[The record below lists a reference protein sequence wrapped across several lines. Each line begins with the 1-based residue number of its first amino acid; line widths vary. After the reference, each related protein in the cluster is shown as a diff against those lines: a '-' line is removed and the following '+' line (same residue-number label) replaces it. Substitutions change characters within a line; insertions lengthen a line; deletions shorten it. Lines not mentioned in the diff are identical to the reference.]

1 MFVHLHV
8 HSHYSLLDGLPKIP
22 ELVARAKAD
31 GMSALALTDH
41 GALYGC
47 IEFYQEA
54 RSAGIKPI
62 LGMEAYVAP
71 HALHLKRPKIDEH
84 AYHCTI
90 LAATNEGYRNL
101 LELATIAQ
109 LDGFYYKPRIDMK
122 ALERFRNGLIV
133 LSGCWFGEVATALR
147 ERRET
152 RAREAAQKYSQVL
165 GPGNF
170 YIEIQRNPLVDAEK
184 RKEQERVNGGLVT
197 LARELDLPLVA
208 TADIHYLKPDDRDA
222 HDALVCIGTGTT
234 VTEEKRLDMRGIDLS
249 FTESATMEE
258 RFSDLPDTIKNTALI
273 AERCHVTLT
282 LGKWHFPQF
291 PLPPNEH
298 PDSYLAALAEEG
310 LHKRIARVT
319 KEARDRLHY
328 ELDIIQK
335 KGYAMYFLVV
345 ADFVRFTRERHII
358 STTRGSA
365 AGSLVA
371 YALGITTLNP
381 LDYELP
387 FERFL
392 NPERPSPPDI
402 DVDLEDSRRDEVIE
416 YVTTKYGASRVARIV
431 TFGTMLARAAVR
443 DVSRA
448 LGLPYASGDTIAKLI
463 PLGAQGSAMTIRKA
477 KEMEPELLKLSRED
491 PTVAKVLSLAEK
503 IEGSARH
510 ASVHAAGVVIAPTKL
525 TDFTPLQREN
535 DRTIITQ
542 YEMGACE
549 AVGLLKIDFLG
560 IRNLSIIGEAIR
572 IISATTNA
580 HIDLDRIP
588 MDDKAT
594 YALLAKGETM
604 GLFQLGGSGM
614 TRYLKELMPTTI
626 FDIMAMISLFR
637 PGPMES
643 IPEYIKRKHNP
654 RLVKY
659 LHQTLKPILERSLG
673 ILVFQDDVL
682 LIAVKLAGYTWAE
695 ADKLRKAMGKKIP
708 REMQMQKAKF
718 LSGCSGHGLDTAT
731 AEELWSL
738 IEPFAAYGFNK
749 AHAAS
754 YAIVAYQT
762 AYLKAHFPSQF
773 MAAVMTA
780 ESDNLD
786 TIAEAVQ
793 ECRKIGIQVL
803 PPDINESRK
812 HFTYISD
819 HAIRFGLAA
828 IKNLGSDM
836 IQSSIRE
843 RERGGAFASLE
854 NFLTRLPQ
862 ETYNKKSL
870 ESLIKSGALD
880 RFGERNA
887 LLTNLE
893 RLLEFVRQRAGSDEQ
908 QTLFAASPKERKCF
922 LSPAPP
928 ATESQTLSWERE
940 LLGLYVTAHPFAKI
954 AESIRDVLP
963 SLIQQIDRA
972 AEGELIKI
980 VGMISAKREVRT
992 KRGELMA
999 FVTLEDESGNVE
1011 GIVFPRTYRDV
1022 KDLMTLDTLMLV
1034 RGRLD
1039 TKSQEKKL
1047 ILESAAAAD
1056 TATLRSILLTT
1067 NNGIPPQSAEPP
1079 QDLSMFKKHI
1089 TITLHSELPAE
1100 SQSNLRT
1107 LFVRN
1112 AGDTRVFIA
1121 IPHQEKLRTIE
1132 TDFRIRYDEDMKAS
1146 IEQICGEGTVQ
1157 K

>member
-1 MFVHLHV
+1 
-8 HSHYSLLDGLPKIP
+8 
-22 ELVARAKAD
+22 
-31 GMSALALTDH
+31 
-41 GALYGC
+41 
-47 IEFYQEA
+47 
-54 RSAGIKPI
+54 
-62 LGMEAYVAP
+62 
-71 HALHLKRPKIDEH
+71 
-84 AYHCTI
+84 
-90 LAATNEGYRNL
+90 
-101 LELATIAQ
+101 
-109 LDGFYYKPRIDMK
+109 
-122 ALERFRNGLIV
+122 
-133 LSGCWFGEVATALR
+133 
-147 ERRET
+147 
-152 RAREAAQKYSQVL
+152 
-165 GPGNF
+165 
-170 YIEIQRNPLVDAEK
+170 
-184 RKEQERVNGGLVT
+184 
-197 LARELDLPLVA
+197 
-208 TADIHYLKPDDRDA
+208 
-222 HDALVCIGTGTT
+222 
-234 VTEEKRLDMRGIDLS
+234 
-249 FTESATMEE
+249 
-258 RFSDLPDTIKNTALI
+258 
-273 AERCHVTLT
+273 
-282 LGKWHFPQF
+282 
-291 PLPPNEH
+291 
-298 PDSYLAALAEEG
+298 
-310 LHKRIARVT
+310 
-319 KEARDRLHY
+319 
-328 ELDIIQK
+328 
-335 KGYAMYFLVV
+335 
-345 ADFVRFTRERHII
+345 
-358 STTRGSA
+358 
-365 AGSLVA
+365 
-371 YALGITTLNP
+371 
-381 LDYELP
+381 
-387 FERFL
+387 
-392 NPERPSPPDI
+392 
-402 DVDLEDSRRDEVIE
+402 
-416 YVTTKYGASRVARIV
+416 
-431 TFGTMLARAAVR
+431 
-443 DVSRA
+443 
-448 LGLPYASGDTIAKLI
+448 
-463 PLGAQGSAMTIRKA
+463 
-477 KEMEPELLKLSRED
+477 
-491 PTVAKVLSLAEK
+491 
-503 IEGSARH
+503 
-510 ASVHAAGVVIAPTKL
+510 
-525 TDFTPLQREN
+525 
-535 DRTIITQ
+535 
-542 YEMGACE
+542 
-549 AVGLLKIDFLG
+549 
-560 IRNLSIIGEAIR
+560 
-572 IISATTNA
+572 
-580 HIDLDRIP
+580 
-588 MDDKAT
+588 
-594 YALLAKGETM
+594 
-604 GLFQLGGSGM
+604 
-614 TRYLKELMPTTI
+614 
-626 FDIMAMISLFR
+626 
-637 PGPMES
+637 
-643 IPEYIKRKHNP
+643 
-654 RLVKY
+654 
-659 LHQTLKPILERSLG
+659 
-673 ILVFQDDVL
+673 
-682 LIAVKLAGYTWAE
+682 
-695 ADKLRKAMGKKIP
+695 
-708 REMQMQKAKF
+708 
-718 LSGCSGHGLDTAT
+718 
-731 AEELWSL
+731 
-738 IEPFAAYGFNK
+738 
-749 AHAAS
+749 
-754 YAIVAYQT
+754 
-762 AYLKAHFPSQF
+762 

-1056 TATLRSILLTT
+1056 TATLRSILLTN

-1089 TITLHSELPAE
+1089 TITLHGELPAE

-1132 TDFRIRYDEDMKAS
+1132 TDFRIRYDEGMKTS
-1146 IEQICGEGTVQ
+1146 IERICGTGSVQ
-1157 K
+1157 